1 MRLLHVSVAAVCAI
15 AVSSA
20 PAGANGKAEYDR
32 RVAADLVQLFQWLD
46 RDHDRAVTR
55 IEAEGDVNFMPRF
68 ADMDIDRNDSV
79 SSHELARYIEQTHG
93 LRIDEATTA
102 AAAGESS
109 KPATPPI
116 R

>member
-1 MRLLHVSVAAVCAI
+1 MKLLSLSMALAFAI
-15 AVSSA
+15 AVSSTA
-20 PAGANGKAEYDR
+20 AGADGKAEYDR
-32 RVAADLVQLFQWLD
+32 RAAADLVQLFQWLD

-79 SSHELARYIEQTHG
+79 SSAELARYIEQRHG
-93 LRIDEATTA
+93 SRLDEATMA
-102 AAAGESS
+102 AAPAESS
-109 KPATPPI
+109 KATPPV